1 MTFAL
6 DSKPA
11 SKLKW
16 MKVKV
21 EKKLRFTVVQPTS
34 HCRFVKKRADGKN
47 VKYIG
52 FKLSLI
58 QNKLSLMP
66 KKSHKALFCSNFL
79 NFGVSKSLRDLTH
92 LRLSFPM
99 EHFSS
104 DA

>member
-1 MTFAL
+1 
-6 DSKPA
+6 
-11 SKLKW
+11 

-34 HCRFVKKRADGKN
+34 HCRFAKRADGKN
-47 VKYIG
+47 VKYTG

-92 LRLSFPM
+92 LPLSFPI

-104 DA
+104 EA